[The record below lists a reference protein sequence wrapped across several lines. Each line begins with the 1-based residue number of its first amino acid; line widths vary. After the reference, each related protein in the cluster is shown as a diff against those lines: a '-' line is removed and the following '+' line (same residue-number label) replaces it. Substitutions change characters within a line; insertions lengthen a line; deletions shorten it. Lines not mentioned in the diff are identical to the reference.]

1 METKYIAY
9 DGEEFDDKTAC
20 LNYEANLNAEK
31 KKAVL
36 EAAKKV
42 DEQLWDKYFPN
53 HGESN
58 EPQLHQVYLW
68 LEADIPYIVLHSETH
83 PTLDNIKS
91 EILSIDKNF
100 GDEIISNLDF
110 ESMEEIISIKY
121 DWESALRN
129 IRTGRDLSGPIGYS
143 LDSMDLKNLATLH
156 KANKFRKK
164 IETLLTNCNFHKEC
178 SDFKNKHYDEYLTY
192 KDNTVST
199 RLISLQDGTAMGDS
213 IYVFKTNA
221 PIEELKN
228 LEKVSCQVYLE
239 HRDPD
244 DVPIW
249 AETLSSKGY
258 IFEYQNECTNITPFT
273 CSSDWLKEE
282 YPEIEEH
289 YLIENQPEL

>member
-1 METKYIAY
+1 MKTKYIAY
-9 DGEEFDDKTAC
+9 DGKEFDDDTAC
-20 LNYEANLNAEK
+20 LDYEAKLYAEK
-31 KKAVL
+31 RQAVL
-36 EAAKKV
+36 EAVKNI
-42 DEQLWDKYFPN
+42 DEQLWNKYFPH
-53 HGESN
+53 HGTTY

-100 GDEIISNLDF
+100 GNEIISNLDF
-110 ESMEEIISIKY
+110 ESMEEIISIKC
-121 DWESALRN
+121 DWENSLRS
-129 IRTGRDLSGPIGYS
+129 IRTGRALSSPIGYS
-143 LDSMDLKNLATLH
+143 LDLMDLKNLATLH
-156 KANKFRKK
+156 KANKFKKK

-178 SDFKNKHYDEYLTY
+178 SDFKNKHYDEYLSY
-192 KDNTVST
+192 KDSTSVT
-199 RLISLQDGTAMGDS
+199 RLISLQDGTTMGDH

-221 PIEELKN
+221 PIEELKK

-239 HRDPD
+239 HRDSD

-249 AETLSSKGY
+249 SEALSSMGY
-258 IFEYQNECTNITPFT
+258 IFEYQNECTNVTPFT
-273 CSSDWLKEE
+273 CSSKWLKEE